1 MKNFGQMMQKVQEMQ
16 EKMQNMQEQMEDLEI
31 EGSSGAGS
39 VVVVLNGKGNMRRI
53 TIDPGI
59 VNSQDVEIL
68 EDLIVAAVN
77 DAKAKVES
85 KASEKMQEMTGG
97 LPLPPD
103 FKLPF

>member
-1 MKNFGQMMQKVQEMQ
+1 MIISCELLKI
-16 EKMQNMQEQMEDLEI
+16 EKRVRENEKFWSDDAKSA
-31 EGSSGAGS
+31 GSSGAGS

-77 DAKAKVES
+77 DAKVKVES

-97 LPLPPD
+97 LPLPPG